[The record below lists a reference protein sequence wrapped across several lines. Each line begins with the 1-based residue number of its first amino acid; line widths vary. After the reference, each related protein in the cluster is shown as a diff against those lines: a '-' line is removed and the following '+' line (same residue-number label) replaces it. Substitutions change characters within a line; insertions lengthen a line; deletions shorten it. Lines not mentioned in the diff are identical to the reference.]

1 MKRRAP
7 IDHRAAL
14 SLYTGQSGRTRQDHT
29 SSQTTRADDQQHS
42 IPAAAAAPGQDECN
56 HKEASQ

>member
-1 MKRRAP
+1 MNRRAP

-29 SSQTTRADDQQHS
+29 SSQTAPADDQQHS
-42 IPAAAAAPGQDECN
+42 TPAVAAAPDQNERTQ
-56 HKEASQ
+56 KEASQ